1 MSDVQRFSDEVQRA
15 GKNGFDAAVSS
26 FGEANKGFQAIAA
39 EITAYSKRAF
49 EDGTRAFE
57 QLLGAKS
64 FEQVIEIQSQY
75 AKTAYESHIAELS
88 KLGEM
93 YAGLTRNAYKPV
105 EQAAAKAGAPNRPS
119 SSSCTSSPT
128 AWSAPSPRA
137 TSCRCCSSRS
147 CSASR

>member
-1 MSDVQRFSDEVQRA
+1 MADVQSFHDGVQKA
-15 GKNGFDAAVSS
+15 GKDGFDAIVSS

-39 EITAYSKRAF
+39 EITAYSKKAL

-64 FEQVIEIQSQY
+64 FDQVIEIQSQY
-75 AKTAYESHIAELS
+75 AKNAYETYVAELS

-105 EQAAAKAGAPNRPS
+105 EQAAAKAGTSNRLR
-119 SSSCTSSPT
+119 
-128 AWSAPSPRA
+128 SA
-137 TSCRCCSSRS
+137 
-147 CSASR
+147 